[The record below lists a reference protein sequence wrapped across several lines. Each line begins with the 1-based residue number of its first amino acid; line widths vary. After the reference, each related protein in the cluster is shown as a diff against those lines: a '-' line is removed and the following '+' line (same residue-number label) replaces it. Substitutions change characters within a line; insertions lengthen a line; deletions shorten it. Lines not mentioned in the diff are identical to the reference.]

1 MLTCSKCGTPYTLND
16 AVCVKCGHVL
26 LDTHASTIA
35 LQVDPGLLRLRRKF
49 EEKSAARTEKS
60 ILFKI
65 RGMPERITFED
76 STEVIMGRTDM
87 ITDDAGH
94 FDLTRFGAHDR
105 GVSRTHALLRFA
117 DDKIT
122 LTDLN
127 SANGTFLNTKKI
139 APNDPQPLKDGD
151 EIMLGSLSMIVR
163 FE

>member
-1 MLTCSKCGTPYTLND
+1 
-16 AVCVKCGHVL
+16 L

-49 EEKSAARTEKS
+49 EGKGTARLERS
-60 ILFKI
+60 ITLKI
-65 RGMPERITFED
+65 RGMPERIAFED
-76 STEVIMGRTDM
+76 STEIIMGRTDLM
-87 ITDDAGH
+87 SDDAGH

-127 SANGTFLNTKKI
+127 SANGTYLNTKRLL
-139 APNDPQPLKDGD
+139 PNDPQPLKDGD
-151 EIMLGSLSMIVR
+151 EIMLGSLSMSVR
-163 FE
+163 FDVP